1 MNKLIV
7 WGLAVLM
14 SGPVAA
20 QTYKWVDEGGTTH
33 YGETPPAGTA
43 AKPVDTRPSGTMES
57 AHLPNRGAATGGQP
71 KLQPPLAAAVPD
83 ANPVRGMEFDTFIRL
98 QRGMTEGELILRS
111 GRPDHESVENFR
123 HDIVKS
129 YYYYP
134 TLANPFITTV
144 TLRGGRIANIE
155 RVKSF

>member
-1 MNKLIV
+1 
-7 WGLAVLM
+7 
-14 SGPVAA
+14 
-20 QTYKWVDEGGTTH
+20 
-33 YGETPPAGTA
+33 
-43 AKPVDTRPSGTMES
+43 
-57 AHLPNRGAATGGQP
+57 
-71 KLQPPLAAAVPD
+71 
-83 ANPVRGMEFDTFIRL
+83 TFIRL

-144 TLRGGRIANIE
+144 TLRGGRIADIE